1 VNRCYLRCSTDEQTT
16 ESQRHAI
23 ELRLAG
29 AEAVWYDDAG
39 YSGVERNRPEFKRLM
54 TDLRYGDT
62 VICFAMD
69 RITREGIAATLNL
82 LAAIRAKGAKVESV
96 SEPWIGDDNPFA
108 EVVTVIMAWG
118 AQQERRRIKER
129 QRVGIAAARKKNGG
143 KCPWG
148 GRNIGTRITLTEEK
162 ELLARK
168 LKEDG
173 HSVVS
178 IARNLG
184 ISRKTVYVALAR
196 KAGEVNSVAV

>member
-29 AEAVWYDDAG
+29 AEAEWYDDAG

-54 TDLRYGDT
+54 KDLRQGDT
-62 VICFAMD
+62 VICFMMD
-69 RITREGIAATLNL
+69 RMTREGIMATLNL
-82 LAAIRAKGAKVESV
+82 LATIRAKGAKVESV
-96 SEPWIGDDNPFA
+96 SESWIGDDNPFA
-108 EVVTVIMAWG
+108 EIVTVVMAWG

-129 QRVGIAAARKKNGG
+129 QRVGIAAARKRNGG

-148 GRNIGTRITLTEEK
+148 GRNTGTRITLTMEK

-168 LKEDG
+168 LKDDG

-196 KAGEVNSVAV
+196 KADEVKSVAV